1 MNTLKIIAIV
11 RDMFWVSRIK
21 EASRNKNIELTFLR
35 EINDHSELNN
45 SSLIIIDLADSQLNP
60 IETIKKIRRSSTEV
74 EIIGYYPHVRKDL
87 MKDCMN
93 AGCSSALTNSI
104 FSKELINI
112 ISKKTK

>member
-45 SSLIIIDLADSQLNP
+45 SSLIIIDLSDSQLNP
-60 IETIKKIRRSSTEV
+60 IETINQLKLK
-74 EIIGYYPHVRKDL
+74 
-87 MKDCMN
+87 
-93 AGCSSALTNSI
+93 
-104 FSKELINI
+104 
-112 ISKKTK
+112 

>member
-45 SSLIIIDLADSQLNP
+45 SR
-60 IETIKKIRRSSTEV
+60 KKE
-74 EIIGYYPHVRKDL
+74 
-87 MKDCMN
+87 
-93 AGCSSALTNSI
+93 
-104 FSKELINI
+104 KEH
-112 ISKKTK
+112 